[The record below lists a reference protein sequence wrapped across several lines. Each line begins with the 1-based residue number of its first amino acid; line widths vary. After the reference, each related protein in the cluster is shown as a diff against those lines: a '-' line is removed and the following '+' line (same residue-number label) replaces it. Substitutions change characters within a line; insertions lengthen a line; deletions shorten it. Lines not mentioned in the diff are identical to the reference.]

1 MGMRERRWRRGRRG
15 EEGRG
20 KGGGEEGEEG
30 EEGVEGERGRGGGRR
45 GYRNLGTFIF
55 CNTAAWLMSFIPKGE
70 PHFILQRELL
80 HFLLRVADT
89 NKSTWSEY
97 LTFALCFPLFQFLP
111 LVLPAGADQVDGR
124 GRAEEPARK

>member
-1 MGMRERRWRRGRRG
+1 MEEGEERGGGKGRRG
-15 EEGRG
+15 GG
-20 KGGGEEGEEG
+20 KGEGEEGEEG
-30 EEGVEGERGRGGGRR
+30 EKGVEGERGGGRGRR
-45 GYRNLGTFIF
+45 GLPQSWYVHILQHCSLVNILH
-55 CNTAAWLMSFIPKGE
+55 SKGE
-70 PHFILQRELL
+70 PHLILQRELL